1 MSAVGHAANS
11 FQVQSLAR
19 ELGPQGVHCFYVIVD
34 GSIGGR
40 SGDSGESESKL
51 DPDAI
56 AQAFWTTASQVR
68 LRKVTASL
76 TLFLVSPTYLPCQ
89 FGHI

>member
-1 MSAVGHAANS
+1 MSAVGHAINS
-11 FQVQSLAR
+11 IQVQSLAR

-56 AQAFWTTASQVR
+56 WSHLTTYIRDFW
-68 LRKVTASL
+68 
-76 TLFLVSPTYLPCQ
+76 
-89 FGHI
+89 I

>member
-1 MSAVGHAANS
+1 M
-11 FQVQSLAR
+11 QSLAR
-19 ELGPQGVHCFYVIVD
+19 ELGPKGVHCFYVIVD

-56 AQAFWTTASQVR
+56 AQAFWTTANQVW
-68 LRKVTASL
+68 LRKVTAS
-76 TLFLVSPTYLPCQ
+76 
-89 FGHI
+89 